1 MKKLCALFLAVM
13 LIAALTIPV
22 FAEETV
28 DTNGGGANIYVN
40 GVVQYT
46 GSSET
51 QTISVDLKWSDMVFY
66 YTEGYSYGWDPE
78 THQYAIT
85 EEGSWGS
92 EKGIITVTNHSN
104 TDVTATLSFEAH
116 VPTVTGAFTETS
128 GTENDNVL
136 ELASAVEVAVEDAA
150 TASAEF
156 GLSGSISESADDLGA
171 ITVRIEA
178 AEYVPVPEITNV
190 AFYPNDRV
198 KFEDTV
204 LGPSYTIYY
213 VPRLDLPITP
223 VVIVNG
229 NNLHKAIGI
238 EHLLVGLQ
246 EPNGNILCS
255 YAVNTDNFTFDADN
269 RWWHSNTWEL
279 TKSELQLTLVY
290 SNDGGETWI
299 STGAYVYFSALDS

>member
-28 DTNGGGANIYVN
+28 DTNGGTTSVTVN
-40 GVVQYT
+40 GIVQYT

-66 YTEGYSYGWDPE
+66 YTEGHSYGWDPE

-128 GTENDNVL
+128 GTKNDNVL

-190 AFYPNDRV
+190 AFYPNNSV

-204 LGPSYTIYY
+204 LGPSYTIY
-213 VPRLDLPITP
+213 
-223 VVIVNG
+223 
-229 NNLHKAIGI
+229 
-238 EHLLVGLQ
+238 
-246 EPNGNILCS
+246 
-255 YAVNTDNFTFDADN
+255 
-269 RWWHSNTWEL
+269 
-279 TKSELQLTLVY
+279 
-290 SNDGGETWI
+290 
-299 STGAYVYFSALDS
+299 

>member
-1 MKKLCALFLAVM
+1 MKKICTLFLAVIM
-13 LIAALTIPV
+13 IAALTIPV

-28 DTNGGGANIYVN
+28 DANGGTTSVTVN
-40 GVVQYT
+40 GIVQYT

-66 YTEGYSYGWDPE
+66 YTEGHSYGWDPE

-178 AEYVPVPEITNV
+178 AEYVPVPEITMVGFTGSN
-190 AFYPNDRV
+190 V
-198 KFEDTV
+198 KFDASDV
-204 LGPSYTIYY
+204 RGPSYTIYY
-213 VPRLDLPITP
+213 PPRLNLPITP
-223 VVIVNG
+223 TVVVAG
-229 NNLHKAIGI
+229 NNLHTITNDD
-238 EHLLVGLQ
+238 HLVALM
-246 EPNGNILCS
+246 EPNGTILCS
-255 YAVNTDNFTFDADN
+255 YVVNPTNFTVDVEN
-269 RWWHSNTWEL
+269 HVWTSRSWEL
-279 TKSELQLTLVY
+279 IQSELQLSLVY
-290 SNDGGETWI
+290 SNDGGETWVDV
-299 STGAYVYFSALDS
+299 GYVYFAAIED